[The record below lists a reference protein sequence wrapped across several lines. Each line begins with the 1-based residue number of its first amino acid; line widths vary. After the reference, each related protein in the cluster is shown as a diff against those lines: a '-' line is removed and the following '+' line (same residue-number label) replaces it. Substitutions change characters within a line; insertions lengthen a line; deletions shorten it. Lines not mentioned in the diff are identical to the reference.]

1 MSKVEVK
8 SGLVLMSLLGMAGL
22 WVLMP
27 ELAKGQVTPPVLT
40 TQSDE
45 LAEAKRLIQQADQLY
60 NQGKYQEAIP
70 LLERVLSIRKKVL
83 GNEHPDV
90 VTSLNNLAVL
100 YESQGRYSEAEP
112 LLRQALE
119 MNKRL
124 LGNEHPEVATS
135 LHNLA
140 ALYTSQGLYS
150 KSEPLYRQALEMRK
164 RLLGNEH
171 PDVATSLNNLAF
183 LYRNQGRYSEAEP
196 LLRQALEMNK
206 RLLGNE
212 HPEVATNLHNL
223 AFLYA
228 SQGRYNESEP
238 LYRQALEMSKR
249 LLGNEH
255 PEVATNLNNLAGL
268 YKSQGRYSEA
278 EPLYRQALEMSKRLL
293 GNEHPYV
300 ATNLNNL
307 AGLYKSQGRYS
318 EAEPLYRQALEMR
331 KRLLGNEHP
340 EVATSLHNLAG
351 LYKSQGRYSEA
362 EPLYRQALEMS
373 KRLLGNEH
381 PEVATNL
388 HNLAGLYESQG
399 RYSEAEPL
407 YHQALKMNKRLLG
420 NEHPYVATNLNNLA
434 GLYESQGRYNE
445 AESLYRQALEMNK
458 RLLGNE
464 HPEVATNLHNL
475 AGLYES
481 QGRYSEA
488 EPLYHQALKMNKR
501 LLGNEHPDVAT
512 SLNNLALL
520 YWTQGDTDRTLEFL
534 AQGIKVEEQNLN
546 YNLAAGFDRQKRDY
560 IKTVSGTTDA
570 TISLHLN
577 SAPKNSQ
584 AAGLALTTIFQ
595 RKGRILDIFINSLQ
609 ILRQR
614 VNDPESQKLIDDL
627 SNTYSQLTNLIYNQP
642 EKLPLEE
649 YRKQVSDIDDRAKQL
664 ENQLSRRSAEFRT
677 LTQPVTLEA
686 IQKLIPTD
694 AALVELVQYQPFNP
708 KAPLNQSFGEPH
720 YAAYILTPSGE
731 PQAIDLGEA
740 KKIEEF
746 LELFRQSLADK
757 NTPISQLQ
765 ESARNLD
772 RLLMQPVRK
781 LLGNT
786 HKILLSPDGALNLI
800 PFEALVDENNR
811 YLVENY
817 SFTYLTSGRDL
828 LRLQISSPSKQPPVV
843 IADPYFD
850 RPGEVATVSSNSNN
864 TRSIDLSKIIF
875 SPLSGTAEEARAIAS
890 LFKINPL
897 LNSQATE
904 GAIKQVKSPQILHI
918 ATHGFFQEGSRSQ
931 SNQNTINDNPLLLS
945 GLVLSGFR
953 KQQGGGNEDGVLTA
967 LEVTTLNLVGTKLAA
982 LSACDTGIGKD
993 STGEG
998 IYGLRRALVIA
1009 GSESQLISLWKV
1021 DDNATKDLMV
1031 KYYNR
1036 LLNNEGRSEALRQ
1049 TQLAMLKSETDRH
1062 PYYWAAFI
1070 PSGDWRPIGLKP
1082 LSQ

>member
-1 MSKVEVK
+1 MSKLRVK
-8 SGLVLMSLLGMAGL
+8 LALALMSFLGMAGL

-27 ELAKGQVTPPVLT
+27 ELAKGQVTPGGVIA
-40 TQSDE
+40 QSDE
-45 LAEAKRLIQQADQLY
+45 LAEAEQLNKQVEQLY

-90 VTSLNNLAVL
+90 ASSLN
-100 YESQGRYSEAEP
+100 
-112 LLRQALE
+112 
-119 MNKRL
+119 
-124 LGNEHPEVATS
+124 
-135 LHNLA
+135 NLA
-140 ALYTSQGLYS
+140 ALYT
-150 KSEPLYRQALEMRK
+150 
-164 RLLGNEH
+164 
-171 PDVATSLNNLAF
+171 
-183 LYRNQGRYSEAEP
+183 
-196 LLRQALEMNK
+196 
-206 RLLGNE
+206 
-212 HPEVATNLHNL
+212 
-223 AFLYA
+223 
-228 SQGRYNESEP
+228 
-238 LYRQALEMSKR
+238 
-249 LLGNEH
+249 
-255 PEVATNLNNLAGL
+255 
-268 YKSQGRYSEA
+268 
-278 EPLYRQALEMSKRLL
+278 
-293 GNEHPYV
+293 
-300 ATNLNNL
+300 
-307 AGLYKSQGRYS
+307 SQGRYS

-331 KRLLGNEHP
+331 KRLLGNERP
-340 EVATSLHNLAG
+340 LVASSLNNLAA
-351 LYKSQGRYSEA
+351 LYTSQGRYSEAEPLLHQALEMRKRLLGNEHPDVVQSLNNLAVLYESQGRYSEA
-362 EPLYRQALEMS
+362 EPLYRQALEMN

-381 PEVATNL
+381 PGVATSLNNL
-388 HNLAGLYESQG
+388 GLLYKKQGRYSEAEPLYRQALEMRKRLLENQHPLVAQSLNNLALLYKSQGRYSEAEPLLRQALEMKKRLLGNEHPDVANSLNNLATLYESQG

-407 YHQALKMNKRLLG
+407 LRQALEMRKRLLG
-420 NEHPYVATNLNNLA
+420 NEHPDVASSLNNLAFFYQSQGDYSEAEPFYLQAFEMMKRLLGNEHPDVASSLNNLA
-434 GLYESQGRYNE
+434 GLYGSQGRYSE
-445 AESLYRQALEMNK
+445 AESLYRQALEM
-458 RLLGNE
+458 R
-464 HPEVATNLHNL
+464 
-475 AGLYES
+475 
-481 QGRYSEA
+481 
-488 EPLYHQALKMNKR
+488 KR
-501 LLGNEHPDVAT
+501 LLGNEHPDVAQ
-512 SLNNLALL
+512 SLNNLAGLYKSQGRYSESEPLYRQALEMMKRLLGNEHPLVAQSLNNLAWL
-520 YWTQGDTDRTLEFL
+520 YWRQGDTDRTLEFL
-534 AQGIKVEEQNLN
+534 AQGIEVEEQNLN
-546 YNLAAGFDRQKRDY
+546 DNLVAGFDRQKHDY
-560 IKTVSGTTDA
+560 IKTVSATTDA

-577 SAPKNSQ
+577 SAGNNSQ
-584 AAGLALTTIFQ
+584 AARLALTTTFQ
-595 RKGRILDIFINSLQ
+595 RKGRILDIFANSLQ

-614 VNDPESQKLIDDL
+614 VKDSESQKLIDDL
-627 SNTYSQLTNLIYNQP
+627 SNTYSQLANLIYYRP

-649 YRKQVSDIDDRAKQL
+649 YRQSVSDLDGRVKQL
-664 ENQLSRRSAEFRT
+664 EDQLSRRSAEFRT
-677 LTQPVTLEA
+677 LSQPVPLET
-686 IQKLIPTD
+686 IQQLIPVD
-694 AALVELVQYQPFNP
+694 AALVELVKYQPFNP
-708 KAPLNQSFGEPH
+708 KAPPNQSFGEPH
-720 YAAYILTPSGE
+720 YAAYILTPNGNI
-731 PQAIDLGEA
+731 QAIDLGQA
-740 KKIEEF
+740 KKIEES

-786 HKILLSPDGALNLI
+786 HKILISPDAALNLI
-800 PFEALVDENNR
+800 PFEALVDENNQ

-828 LRLQISSPSKQPPVV
+828 LRQQNPSPSQQPPVV

-904 GAIKQVKSPQILHI
+904 GAIKQVKSPLILHI

-945 GLVLSGFR
+945 GLVLSGFK

-1049 TQLAMLKSETDRH
+1049 TQLGMLKSETYQQH

-1070 PSGDWRPIGLKP
+1070 PSGDWRPMGL
-1082 LSQ
+1082 

>member
-27 ELAKGQVTPPVLT
+27 ELAKGQVTPPALT

-45 LAEAKRLIQQADQLY
+45 LAEAKQLNEQVIQLY
-60 NQGKYQEAIP
+60 NQGKYSEAIP
-70 LLERVLSIRKKVL
+70 LAERLLSIRRKVL

-90 VTSLNNLAVL
+90 ATSLHNLAFL
-100 YESQGRYSEAEP
+100 YASQGRYSEAEP
-112 LLRQALE
+112 LYRQALEMRKRLLGEEHPDVARSLHNLAGLYNALGRYSEAEPLYRQALE

-124 LGNEHPEVATS
+124 LGEEHPSVALS
-135 LHNLA
+135 LHSLA
-140 ALYTSQGLYS
+140 LLYASQGRYS
-150 KSEPLYRQALEMRK
+150 KAEPLWRQALEMRK

-171 PDVATSLNNLAF
+171 PDVATSLNNLAE
-183 LYRNQGRYSEAEP
+183 LYR
-196 LLRQALEMNK
+196 K
-206 RLLGNE
+206 
-212 HPEVATNLHNL
+212 
-223 AFLYA
+223 
-228 SQGRYNESEP
+228 
-238 LYRQALEMSKR
+238 
-249 LLGNEH
+249 
-255 PEVATNLNNLAGL
+255 
-268 YKSQGRYSEA
+268 QGRYSEA
-278 EPLYRQALEMSKRLL
+278 EPLYRQALEMNKRLL

-300 ATNLNNL
+300 AGGLNNL
-307 AGLYKSQGRYS
+307 AL
-318 EAEPLYRQALEMR
+318 
-331 KRLLGNEHP
+331 
-340 EVATSLHNLAG
+340 
-351 LYKSQGRYSEA
+351 
-362 EPLYRQALEMS
+362 
-373 KRLLGNEH
+373 
-381 PEVATNL
+381 
-388 HNLAGLYESQG
+388 LYESQG

-407 YHQALKMNKRLLG
+407 YHQAL
-420 NEHPYVATNLNNLA
+420 
-434 GLYESQGRYNE
+434 
-445 AESLYRQALEMNK
+445 EMNK

-464 HPEVATNLHNL
+464 HPAVATNLNNL
-475 AGLYES
+475 AFLYAS
-481 QGRYSEA
+481 QGRYSES
-488 EPLYHQALKMNKR
+488 EPLYHQALEMNKH
-501 LLGNEHPDVAT
+501 LLGNEHPAVAN
-512 SLNNLALL
+512 SLNNLAAF
-520 YWTQGDTDRTLEFL
+520 YWTQGNTDRTLEFQ

-560 IKTVSGTTDA
+560 IKTVSGTTNIA
-570 TISLHLN
+570 ISLHLN
-577 SAPKNSQ
+577 AAPKNSQ

-595 RKGRILDIFINSLQ
+595 RKGRILDIFTNSLQ

-627 SNTYSQLTNLIYNQP
+627 SNTYSQLANLFYNRP

-649 YRKQVSDIDDRAKQL
+649 YHKQVSDIDDRAKQL

-677 LTQPVTLEA
+677 LSQPVTLEA
-686 IQKLIPTD
+686 IQKLIPAD
-694 AALVELVQYQPFNP
+694 AALVELVRYRPVNP
-708 KAPLNQSFGEPH
+708 KAPQNQRFGEPH
-720 YAAYILTPSGE
+720 YAAYILTPSGNI
-731 PQAIDLGEA
+731 QAIDLGEA
-740 KKIEEF
+740 NKIEKS
-746 LELFRQSLADK
+746 LELFRQSLADQ

-786 HKILLSPDGALNLI
+786 HKILLSPDAALNLI

-843 IADPYFD
+843 LADPYFD

-875 SPLSGTAEEARAIAS
+875 SPLPGTGEEATAITS
-890 LFKINPL
+890 LLGVNPL
-897 LNSQATE
+897 LHAQASE

-918 ATHGFFQEGSRSQ
+918 ATHGFFQNQSQ
-931 SNQNTINDNPLLLS
+931 SPSNQNTINDNPLLLS
-945 GLVLSGFR
+945 GLVFSGFK
-953 KQQGGGNEDGVLTA
+953 KQQGGGNEDGILTA
-967 LEVTTLNLVGTKLAA
+967 LEVTTLNLVGTKLVA
-982 LSACDTGIGKD
+982 LSACDTGLGED
-993 STGEG
+993 TTGEG

-1021 DDNATKDLMV
+1021 DDHATKDLMV

-1070 PSGDWRPIGLKP
+1070 PSGDWRPMGL
-1082 LSQ
+1082 